1 MVDIRKYKEQ
11 NQFMVHNHI
20 EPVCAENDS
29 SEVKMVICEN
39 SRNPRG
45 FVHGGL
51 LMTMAD
57 CAAGLAARCDG
68 RDYVTQ
74 TANVNY
80 ISNIKEGEIH
90 AYGSVVHRGG
100 TVTIVRV
107 QIIGPDKK
115 LLAEATMN
123 MFCIT
128 RK

>member
-1 MVDIRKYKEQ
+1 MVDLNKYREQ
-11 NQFMVHNHI
+11 NQFMGHNHI
-20 EPVCAENDS
+20 EPIKAENDS
-29 SEVKMVICEN
+29 SEVKLVICNE

-80 ISNIKEGEIH
+80 ISNVKDGEVR
-90 AYGSVVHRGG
+90 AYGSVIHRGG

-107 QIIGPDKK
+107 RIVGPEDK
-115 LLAEATMN
+115 LLAEAAMK
-123 MFCIT
+123 MFCVT